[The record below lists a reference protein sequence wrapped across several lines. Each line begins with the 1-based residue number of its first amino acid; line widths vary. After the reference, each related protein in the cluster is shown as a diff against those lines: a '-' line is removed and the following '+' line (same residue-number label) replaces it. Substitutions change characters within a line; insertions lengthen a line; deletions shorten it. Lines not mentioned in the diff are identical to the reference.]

1 MLNLLSFFIGLF
13 QYFFSVLIIFCLE
26 IAAGIIAYIYRNK
39 VSIFINSLTAL
50 ILSVKLGFLFLSCHK
65 WLKLLFFTI
74 GQIEEIIEE
83 DLRTGLKD
91 TKRRIAWDTVQE
103 KVSLKLIRKTIY
115 IYRYSYMYVVWLWYL
130 RGFFYL
136 KSGKTLYT
144 KKNFDCPLPFNMSF
158 TKNQNNSGI
167 CMAVYTATVYRKKF
181 APVLF

>member
-1 MLNLLSFFIGLF
+1 MLSFFIGLF

-50 ILSVKLGFLFLSCHK
+50 ILSVKLGFLFFSCHK

-130 RGFFYL
+130 RGFFIWSQFRHYIQFFFKL
-136 KSGKTLYT
+136 SS
-144 KKNFDCPLPFNMSF
+144 PL
-158 TKNQNNSGI
+158 
-167 CMAVYTATVYRKKF
+167 
-181 APVLF
+181 